1 MKIQND
7 RKHRF
12 GGAFILE
19 IFMMKIIICAFIL
32 MAMLLDV
39 AVLGVVQVVRA

>member
-1 MKIQND
+1 MI
-7 RKHRF
+7 
-12 GGAFILE
+12 
-19 IFMMKIIICAFIL
+19 KIITYALIL